1 MTDLQISLITGAN
14 KGIGFEI
21 ATELGKQGHTVL
33 LAGRNAAAINEAVAT
48 LSVQGIKAFCLPMD
62 ITCDNSIKEAVLVV
76 ENLFGKIDVLINN
89 AAIRV
94 EEYGKSPSEQP
105 LTQWLETFD
114 TNLFGTVNVTCR
126 FLPLLKRS
134 TKGKILNVS
143 SLLGSVTLQSDP
155 NSYTY
160 TDTFK
165 SLPAYSAS
173 KTALNSWTAHLAYEL
188 RNTSITV
195 NSIHPG
201 YTKTDLNDGDG
212 MLTPKEGALTA
223 IQVALDADNSVN
235 GQFIHMGSVLPW

>member
-1 MTDLQISLITGAN
+1 MANSQISLITGAN

-21 ATELGKQGHTVL
+21 ATALGKQGHTVL
-33 LAGRNAAAINEAVAT
+33 LAGRNAVATNEAVAI
-48 LSVQGIKAFCLPMD
+48 LSAQGIEAFCLSMD
-62 ITCDNSIKEAVLVV
+62 ITSDDSIQKAVCVV
-76 ENLFGKIDVLINN
+76 ENMFGKIDILINN

-94 EEYGKSPSEQP
+94 EEYGKSPSEQS

-114 TNLFGTVNVTCR
+114 TNLFGTVNATCH

-143 SLLGSVTLQSDP
+143 SLLGSVTLHSDTS
-155 NSYTY
+155 SYTY
-160 TDTFK
+160 TDAFK

-188 RNTSITV
+188 RDTPITV

-212 MLTPKEGALTA
+212 TLTPKEGALTA
-223 IQVALDADNSVN
+223 IQVALDKDNSVS